1 MTGQRGEG
9 KFSFVMP
16 SYEELL
22 QERDELLRRVAEQE
36 LRILEQ
42 EKKIRRLEVLI
53 EELQRKGKRQA
64 GPFSKGEPKAAPKPP
79 GRKSGAQYGR
89 VATRPAPQR
98 VDEVLNVPCPLY
110 CESCQGKVRLQGK
123 ESQYQIDLPPIRP
136 VATEFVVHYGECQDC
151 GRRVQG
157 RHPRQISSALG
168 VGKVQL
174 GPGVISW
181 AAYLNKIGGL
191 SYGKIVDVFKE
202 MADLEVSRAALCRGV
217 SRLAK
222 AAEPSYGKLL
232 ENVRGSAVV
241 YPDET
246 GWRIGGRK
254 SWLWT
259 FVTGE
264 QTVYRITRGRGYK
277 DASHV
282 LGEDYSGLIGSDG
295 WAPYRRFAHAQR
307 QTCLAH
313 LLRRCREM
321 QEVSTGPA
329 AKFPAE
335 VQSILQAALAVRDRR
350 DARKISLH
358 GVRIAKG
365 RLQAR
370 LARLL
375 SSEQVEPTN
384 QRLAKHLRRHENEV
398 FVFLE
403 RPEVEA
409 TNWPAEQAIRP
420 AVVNRKSC
428 AGNRTD
434 RGAHNQGVLMSVL
447 RTARQRHLQPINLMT
462 SILRS
467 PRPRPHQELTASPP
481 PR

>member
-1 MTGQRGEG
+1 
-9 KFSFVMP
+9 MP
-16 SYEELL
+16 TYEELL

-36 LRILEQ
+36 KRIA
-42 EKKIRRLEVLI
+42 RLEKLI

-64 GPFSKGEPKAAPKPP
+64 GPFSKGEPKADPKPP
-79 GRKSGAQYGR
+79 GRKGGAQYGQA
-89 VATRPAPQR
+89 ATRPVPR
-98 VDEVLNVPCPLY
+98 HVDEILEVPCPLS
-110 CESCQGKVRLQGK
+110 CESCQGKVRLKGK

-136 VATEFVVHYGECQDC
+136 VTTEFVVHYAECQDC

-157 RHPRQISSALG
+157 RHARQISSALG

-191 SYGKIVDVFKE
+191 SYGKITDVLKE
-202 MADLEVSRAALCRGV
+202 MAGLEVSRSALCRAV
-217 SRLAK
+217 TRLAK
-222 AAEPSYGKLL
+222 AAEPSYEKLL
-232 ENVRGSAVV
+232 ENVRGSKVV

-246 GWRIGGRK
+246 GWRIGGQS

-259 FVTGE
+259 FVTAG
-264 QTVYRITRGRGYK
+264 QTVYRIARGRGYK
-277 DASHV
+277 DAAHV

-295 WAPYRRFAHAQR
+295 WAPYRRFVHAER

-321 QEVSTGPA
+321 QEVATGSA
-329 AKFPAE
+329 AQFPSE
-335 VQSILQAALAVRDRR
+335 VQALLQAALEVRDRR
-350 DARKISLH
+350 DSQQISLR
-358 GVRIAKG
+358 GVKIATG

-370 LARLL
+370 LVRLL
-375 SSEQVEPTN
+375 AQEQVDPAN
-384 QRLAKHLRRHENEV
+384 QRLAKHLRRHENEM

-428 AGNRTD
+428 AGNRTA
-434 RGAHNQGVLMSVL
+434 RGAHHQGILMSVL
-447 RTARQRHLQPINLMT
+447 RTGHQRQLSPIQLLT
-462 SILRS
+462 SILRN
-467 PRPRPHQELTASPP
+467 PQPRPHRALTASPP
-481 PR
+481 LR

>member
-1 MTGQRGEG
+1 MTGRRGG
-9 KFSFVMP
+9 SKFPSTMP
-16 SYEELL
+16 TYEELL

-36 LRILEQ
+36 RQIH
-42 EKKIRRLEVLI
+42 RLEVLI
-53 EELQRKGKRQA
+53 EELRRKGKRQA
-64 GPFSKGEPKAAPKPP
+64 GPFSKGEPKADPKPP
-79 GRKSGAQYGR
+79 GRKRGAQYGR
-89 VATRPAPQR
+89 VATRPIPR
-98 VDEVLNVPCPLY
+98 RKNVDEVLDVPCPLY

-123 ESQYQIDLPPIRP
+123 ESQYQIDLPPICP
-136 VATEFVVHYGECQDC
+136 VTTEFVVHFGECQDC
-151 GRRVQG
+151 GRRVHG

-174 GPGVISW
+174 GPGVLSW

-222 AAEPSYGKLL
+222 AAEPSYEKLL
-232 ENVRGSAVV
+232 ENVRESGVV

-259 FVTGE
+259 FVTAE
-264 QTVYRITRGRGYK
+264 QTVYRIARGRGYK

-282 LGEDYSGLIGSDG
+282 LGEGYSGLIGSDG

-321 QEVSTGPA
+321 QEVATDSA
-329 AKFPAE
+329 AQFPSA
-335 VQSILQAALAVRDRR
+335 VQAILQTALAVRDRR
-350 DARKISLH
+350 DTQQISLH
-358 GVRIAKG
+358 GVKIAKG
-365 RLQAR
+365 LLQAR

-375 SSEQVEPTN
+375 AGEQVEPAN
-384 QRLAKHLRRHENEV
+384 RRLAKHLRRHEKEV
-398 FVFLE
+398 FLFLE
-403 RPEVEA
+403 RPEIEA

-420 AVVNRKSC
+420 AVVNRKTC

-447 RTARQRHLQPINLMT
+447 RTAHQRRLRPINLMT
-462 SILRS
+462 SILRN
-467 PRPRPHQELTASPP
+467 PRPQPHQALTGRPP
-481 PR
+481 SR

>member
-1 MTGQRGEG
+1 
-9 KFSFVMP
+9 MP
-16 SYEELL
+16 AYEDLL

-36 LRILEQ
+36 KRISHLEKLL
-42 EKKIRRLEVLI
+42 EK
-53 EELQRKGKRQA
+53 LQRRGKRQA
-64 GPFSKGEPKAAPKPP
+64 GPFSKGEPKADPKPP
-79 GRKSGAQYGR
+79 GRKRGAQYGEA
-89 VATRPAPQR
+89 ATRPVPR
-98 VDEVLNVPCPLY
+98 HVDETLEVSCPLY

-123 ESQYQIDLPPIRP
+123 ESQYQIDLPPIHP
-136 VATEFVVHYGECQDC
+136 VTTEFVVHYGECQDC

-157 RHPRQISSALG
+157 RHARQISSALG

-181 AAYLNKIGGL
+181 TAYLNKVGGL
-191 SYGKIVDVFKE
+191 SYGKIADVLKE
-202 MADLEVSRAALCRGV
+202 MADLEVSRSALCRAV
-217 SRLAK
+217 ERLAK
-222 AAEPSYGKLL
+222 AAEPSYEKLVD
-232 ENVRGSAVV
+232 NVRGSNVV

-246 GWRIGGRK
+246 GWRIGGQS

-259 FVTGE
+259 FVTPG
-264 QTVYRITRGRGYK
+264 QTVYRIARGRGYK
-277 DASHV
+277 DAAHV

-295 WAPYRRFAHAQR
+295 WAPYRRFAHAKR

-321 QEVSTGPA
+321 QEVATDSA
-329 AKFPAE
+329 ARFPSE
-335 VQSILQAALAVRDRR
+335 VQALLQAALAVRDRR
-350 DARKISLH
+350 DAQQISLR
-358 GVRIAKG
+358 GVKIAKG

-375 SSEQVEPTN
+375 AQEQVDPAN
-384 QRLAKHLRRHENEV
+384 QRLAKHLRRHENEL

-428 AGNRTD
+428 AGNRTA
-434 RGAHNQGVLMSVL
+434 RGAHHQGILMSVL
-447 RTARQRHLQPINLMT
+447 RTGHQRQLRPISLLT
-462 SILRS
+462 SILHS
-467 PRPRPHQELTASPP
+467 PRPQPHRALTANPP

>member
-1 MTGQRGEG
+1 
-9 KFSFVMP
+9 MP
-16 SYEELL
+16 TYEELL

-36 LRILEQ
+36 KRIV
-42 EKKIRRLEVLI
+42 RLEKLI

-64 GPFSKGEPKAAPKPP
+64 GPFSKGEPKADPKPP
-79 GRKSGAQYGR
+79 GRKRGEQYGQA
-89 VATRPAPQR
+89 ATRSVPR
-98 VDEVLNVPCPLY
+98 CVDETLEVPCPLS
-110 CESCQGKVRLQGK
+110 CESCQGKVRLRGK

-136 VATEFVVHYGECQDC
+136 VTTEFVIHYGECQDC

-168 VGKVQL
+168 VGKVQW

-191 SYGKIVDVFKE
+191 SYGKITDVFQE
-202 MADLEVSRAALCRGV
+202 MADLEVSRSGLCRAV
-217 SRLAK
+217 ARLAK
-222 AAEPSYGKLL
+222 AAEPSYEKLV
-232 ENVRGSAVV
+232 ENVRGSNVV

-246 GWRIGGRK
+246 GWRIGGQT
-254 SWLWT
+254 SWLWA
-259 FVTGE
+259 FVTAG
-264 QTVYRITRGRGYK
+264 QTVYRIARGRGYK

-295 WAPYRRFAHAQR
+295 WAPYRRFVHAER
-307 QTCLAH
+307 QACLAH

-321 QEVSTGPA
+321 QEVATDSTA
-329 AKFPAE
+329 QFPSE
-335 VQSILQAALAVRDRR
+335 VQALLQAALEVRDRR
-350 DARKISLH
+350 DSQQISLR

-370 LARLL
+370 LVRLL
-375 SSEQVEPTN
+375 AQEQADPAN
-384 QRLAKHLRRHENEV
+384 QRLAKHLRRLEKEL

-428 AGNRTD
+428 AGNRTA
-434 RGAHNQGVLMSVL
+434 RGAHHQGILMSVL
-447 RTARQRHLQPINLMT
+447 RTGHQRKLSPIDLLT
-462 SILRS
+462 SILRN
-467 PRPRPHQELTASPP
+467 PHPRPHRALTGSPP

>member
-1 MTGQRGEG
+1 
-9 KFSFVMP
+9 MP
-16 SYEELL
+16 TYEELL

-36 LRILEQ
+36 KRIV
-42 EKKIRRLEVLI
+42 RLEKLI

-64 GPFSKGEPKAAPKPP
+64 GPFSKGEPKADPKSP
-79 GRKSGAQYGR
+79 GRKRGEQYGQAAIR
-89 VATRPAPQR
+89 SVPRR
-98 VDEVLNVPCPLY
+98 VDETLDVPCPLS
-110 CESCQGKVRLQGK
+110 CESCQGKVRLRGK

-136 VATEFVVHYGECQDC
+136 VTTEFVIHYGECQDC

-168 VGKVQL
+168 VGKVQW

-191 SYGKIVDVFKE
+191 SYGKITDVFQE
-202 MADLEVSRAALCRGV
+202 LADLEVSRSGLCRAV
-217 SRLAK
+217 ARLAK
-222 AAEPSYGKLL
+222 AAEPSYEKLA
-232 ENVRGSAVV
+232 ENVRGSNVV

-246 GWRIGGRK
+246 GWRIGGQT
-254 SWLWT
+254 SWLWA
-259 FVTGE
+259 FVTAG
-264 QTVYRITRGRGYK
+264 QTVYRIARGRGYK

-282 LGEDYSGLIGSDG
+282 LGEDYAGLIGSDG
-295 WAPYRRFAHAQR
+295 WAPYRRFVHAER
-307 QTCLAH
+307 QACLAH

-321 QEVSTGPA
+321 QEVATGSTA
-329 AKFPAE
+329 QFPSE
-335 VQSILQAALAVRDRR
+335 VQALLQAALKVRDRR
-350 DARKISLH
+350 NSQQISLR
-358 GVRIAKG
+358 GARIAKG

-370 LARLL
+370 LVRLL
-375 SSEQVEPTN
+375 AQEQADPAN
-384 QRLAKHLRRHENEV
+384 QRLAKHLRRLEKEL

-428 AGNRTD
+428 AGNRTA
-434 RGAHNQGVLMSVL
+434 RGAHHQGILMSVL
-447 RTARQRHLQPINLMT
+447 RTGHQRKLSPIDLLT
-462 SILRS
+462 SILRN
-467 PRPRPHQELTASPP
+467 PHPRPHRALTRSPP